1 MQDIMDFKVV
11 TPAEKKVLRQ
21 IVKGKTSSEI
31 AYALGRSVHT
41 IEDHRA
47 RYMSKLGADNLIELI
62 ERAKSLR
69 SIRRN
74 DFQQED
80 SS

>member
-1 MQDIMDFKVV
+1 MQDITAFKVV
-11 TPAEKKVLRQ
+11 TPAEKKVLQ
-21 IVKGKTSSEI
+21 QLVEGKSNSEV

-47 RYMSKLGADNLIELI
+47 RYMSKLGADNLLELI

-80 SS
+80 ST